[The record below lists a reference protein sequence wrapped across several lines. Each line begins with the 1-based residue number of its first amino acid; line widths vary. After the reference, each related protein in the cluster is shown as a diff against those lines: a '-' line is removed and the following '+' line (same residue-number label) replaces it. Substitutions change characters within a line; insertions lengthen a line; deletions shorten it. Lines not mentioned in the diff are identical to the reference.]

1 MLRWVLG
8 LLALLAA
15 MVVASLT
22 ATPDSWQL
30 AVQWTQQFD
39 ERNSGVAECP
49 VLHGEAEPG
58 SSLARYLEAI
68 RLADGVRPDGQRLRE
83 LVEQGPAAKATAADL
98 EMLALLQPAVR
109 TLRQG
114 AHRRGVQESGSS
126 WFDFVDVLAPHDALL
141 LSARDLAGAG
151 DVRGA
156 VHCLLDGL
164 ACGVDIAVHY
174 AFWARLVS
182 RTTRAFDDTLLQDAD
197 AAVLADLDAAL
208 GAIDAVFVLDT
219 QPVSLAAAHM
229 VRRLL
234 DPKELSPM
242 DLGMASSLVAWRH
255 GFSVRESGKAR
266 AAALVELAQRF
277 ERSSPANEPWPQC
290 KLRLQAAEAQERADN
305 SDLHFAWL
313 GGMVGIEETR
323 REAAAQLR
331 LLRLAVAFQRRQPL
345 PRLADPLGLGEL
357 VARVHGDQAVF
368 AGAGPGLERVARRR
382 P

>member
-39 ERNSGVAECP
+39 ERHRVAECP

-58 SSLARYLEAI
+58 SSFASYLEAS
-68 RLADGVRPDGQRLRE
+68 RLAIGARHDEQRLRE
-83 LVEQGPAAKATAADL
+83 LVEQGAAAKVTAADL
-98 EMLALLQPAVR
+98 EMLAPLQPAVR
-109 TLRQG
+109 ALRQG
-114 AHRRGVQESGSS
+114 AHRRGVEESESPS
-126 WFDFVDVLAPHDALL
+126 FDLVHVFSPHDALL

-174 AFWARLVS
+174 YFGAMLMS

-197 AAVLADLDAAL
+197 AAVNAELDAAL

-234 DPKELSPM
+234 DPKELSAM
-242 DLGMASSLVAWRH
+242 DLGMASPLVAWRH
-255 GFSVRESGKAR
+255 GFSVRESGRAR
-266 AAALVELAQRF
+266 AAALVELAQGF

-290 KLRLQAAEAQERADN
+290 KLRLQAAEAQERSDN

-313 GGMVGIEETR
+313 GGLVAIEEMR

-331 LLRLAVAFQRRQPL
+331 LLRLAVAFQRRQAL
-345 PRLADPLGLGEL
+345 PRLADPLGSGEL
-357 VARVHGDQAVF
+357 VARVHGDEATF
-368 AGAGPGLERVARRR
+368 ASAGPGLERVARRR